1 MNNGGSEKIE
11 YKRRMVN
18 KREVVMITGLSD
30 VTIWRRMRAGDF
42 PLSVQLTPNKI
53 GWFLDEIEAWMESR
67 PRGVA
72 QLPANLRQETA

>member
-1 MNNGGSEKIE
+1 VNNKTREKVQ

-18 KREVVMITGLSD
+18 KQEVVMITGLSV
-30 VTIWRRMRAGDF
+30 VTIWRRMKAGDF

-53 GWFLDEIEAWMESR
+53 GWFLDEIETWIESR

-72 QLPANLRQETA
+72 ELPANLKQVQ